1 MSGAVVVLMFL
12 VVVVLLAPT
21 DASPL
26 SIPSLLPKLLPKN
39 VEIAPPI
46 RGQDYKLGDGD
57 VVDRKIYIYKCK
69 ICDMPRIFTMNYGSF
84 IF

>member
-1 MSGAVVVLMFL
+1 MSGAVVVLMLL
-12 VVVVLLAPT
+12 VAAILPTLT

-26 SIPSLLPKLLPKN
+26 FSFPLLSKEPL
-39 VEIAPPI
+39 EIAPPI

-57 VVDRKIYIYKCK
+57 VVGRKVYIYKCK
-69 ICDMPRIFTMNYGSF
+69 ICDMPRIFVMNYGSF